1 MDNSINSYIPKEVLP
16 TIFSF
21 FPIYDK
27 LRMIPLVSCLWNS
40 IVKES
45 NRIFYQ
51 EFTRKILIN
60 EIESYKFCDPQI
72 DLIIEMV
79 KKNHFI
85 SLIEKNTSRFS
96 YNRTDFFE
104 FTPNLSSSLELNKPF
119 ERSISYFNSNS
130 FELFCNLKDPTKI
143 SNVNDKRSNFRT
155 SIIIEVAIEIF
166 LYKRS
171 ILNNCFKI
179 NAVHSCSTE
188 EKGVIFWNKLDSQKI
203 KPLKPKN
210 LIKHAIY
217 MQLRLYVAYF
227 SHLNMITLA
236 DVKLEDFK
244 GDYPHLTFRCN
255 KLGQIKLNVSSK
267 EAEVLLIIEKKQV
280 QEDLFFYVW
289 KSSDDQMGKKEFY
302 KAEDLLRW
310 SIFSETLQQL
320 SQKLGH

>member
-21 FPIYDK
+21 FPIFDK

-51 EFTRKILIN
+51 EFTRKTLVN
-60 EIESYKFCDPQI
+60 EIQTYQFCDPQI

-104 FTPNLSSSLELNKPF
+104 FTPNLGSSLELIKPL

-130 FELFCNLKDPTKI
+130 FELFCNLDEPTNI
-143 SNVNDKRSNFRT
+143 SHVSDKRSNFRT
-155 SIIIEVAIEIF
+155 SIIIEVALEIF
-166 LYKRS
+166 LHKRN
-171 ILNNCFKI
+171 ILNNCFRA
-179 NAVHSCSTE
+179 NAVFSFANE
-188 EKGVIFWNKLDSQKI
+188 EKGVFFWNKLDSKKL
-203 KPLKPKN
+203 KPLQAKN

-217 MQLRLYVAYF
+217 LQLCLYVAYF
-227 SHLNMITLA
+227 SRLNMIALA
-236 DVKLEDFK
+236 DVQVEDFK
-244 GDYPHLTFRCN
+244 GTYPHLTFRCN
-255 KLGQIKLNVSSK
+255 KLGQIKLNVSDQ
-267 EAEVLLIIEKKQV
+267 ETPVLLIIEKKKCTKTYFFILGNQV
-280 QEDLFFYVW
+280 MIRWTPKNFI
-289 KSSDDQMGKKEFY
+289 K
-302 KAEDLLRW
+302 LR
-310 SIFSETLQQL
+310 IF
-320 SQKLGH
+320 